1 MYVNQTFDSFVCD
14 NYLSMPLMRETNVA
28 LHTHIF
34 TEAQS
39 ACNESKAHKLS
50 IRKWMLDI
58 EREREVSLNALC
70 VRANMIEKSEWDT
83 VEKFNASRIIKM
95 EHMM

>member
-1 MYVNQTFDSFVCD
+1 MYVNQTFDSFIYD
-14 NYLSMPLMRETNVA
+14 NYLSMPFMREANVA

-50 IRKWMLDI
+50 IRKCMLDNEKR
-58 EREREVSLNALC
+58 ERERERELSLNALC
-70 VRANMIEKSEWDT
+70 VRANMIEKSE
-83 VEKFNASRIIKM
+83 
-95 EHMM
+95 